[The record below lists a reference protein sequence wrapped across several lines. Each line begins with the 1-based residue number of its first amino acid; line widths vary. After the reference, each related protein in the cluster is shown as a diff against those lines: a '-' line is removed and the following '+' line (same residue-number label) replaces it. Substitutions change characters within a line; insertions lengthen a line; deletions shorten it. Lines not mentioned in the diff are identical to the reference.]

1 MIKHVPVLLVAI
13 PLLAAF
19 MIPMIGMVN
28 RTART
33 VVGAIAL
40 VMILAASYYIAGDIL
55 VHGRILYYMVGSSNP
70 EMLTEHG
77 LTFPIRIGLKI
88 DPFSLFF
95 IIMTTTLVLIF
106 YVFSA
111 QYIEENERKNY
122 FTVLFITMVAGM
134 MGLLVANDL
143 FTFFV

>member
-33 VVGAIAL
+33 VVGVIAL

-55 VHGRILYYMVGSSNP
+55 VHGRILYY
-70 EMLTEHG
+70 
-77 LTFPIRIGLKI
+77 
-88 DPFSLFF
+88 
-95 IIMTTTLVLIF
+95 
-106 YVFSA
+106 
-111 QYIEENERKNY
+111 
-122 FTVLFITMVAGM
+122 
-134 MGLLVANDL
+134 
-143 FTFFV
+143 